1 MRIGPGLSSRACRDP
16 PSRRF
21 TDPRFTIQPGCTLRR
36 VMTDSR
42 SRITRRDAL
51 ELLGLSAAAAMI
63 PAGASAQAPTFPR
76 GAIIRTLLKDYAPD
90 ELAGGATLFHEHM
103 SLGTDFNARFTPP
116 PPRPAR
122 AQWTTACPTWRT
134 GGSSRVEPDPVD
146 RQLPAPDASPAQ
158 QPPQRR
164 TRCPIRS

>member
-1 MRIGPGLSSRACRDP
+1 MVKGRKAPRDVRHP
-16 PSRRF
+16 ATIHASTHSP
-21 TDPRFTIQPGCTLRR
+21 IQPGYTPR

-103 SLGTDFNARFTPP
+103 SLGTDFNARFSAATAAARALNGPP
-116 PPRPAR
+116 PAPLGAPVAPAAAWSR
-122 AQWTTACPTWRT
+122 TRWT
-134 GGSSRVEPDPVD
+134 
-146 RQLPAPDASPAQ
+146 ASPGAGRGAGASRR
-158 QPPQRR
+158 PQRR
-164 TRCPIRS
+164 IRCPIRS